1 MKRMWPRPCCG
12 RSPAK
17 IKPRMTNGRT
27 LGRYAITAE
36 IGRGGMGVVYRAH
49 DPLLKREIA
58 IKVLSES
65 PLIGKLGR
73 DHLLHEARAA
83 SALNHPNI
91 CIIHEIGEEDGR
103 FFIVME
109 LIEGKPFSAMIA
121 AAGMP
126 VETLTRYGA
135 QIADALAHAHDR
147 GIMHGDL
154 KSSNVAI
161 TADGRVKVLDFGLA
175 HVLEKTDVNSITQ
188 SIASGSSGLAGT
200 LAYMSPEQFRGEPT
214 DHRVDIWALG
224 VMLYEAAAGQVP
236 FHGATPFALSAAVIN
251 DAPPPLPKS
260 IPAGLTA
267 IIQRCLAKDP
277 AQRYQRASE
286 VRAALEAIQ
295 SAAIVSPELASG
307 QAARPTVLRSLHHIR
322 VKPREALLL
331 VGTTKGAFLLRS
343 SPSRS
348 RWEVGGPY
356 FHGNAVYA
364 IAFDGRDGRHRLWA
378 STQSLLWGTVLR
390 SSDDFG
396 KTWRTPEEA
405 PIRFPAGSGMSL
417 KNIWQIALGP
427 DDRPDTLYC
436 GTDPAALFESRDA
449 GESWNLVRGLFDH
462 PHRPRWVPGN
472 GGLIMHT
479 ILFDPSNSQRMYAGI
494 SAGGVYRTDDG
505 GKTWQARNKGIR
517 VTFAP
522 EKYPEFG
529 QCVHKFAFHPAR
541 PERLFLQN
549 HWGVYR
555 SDNAGETWEEIAHGL
570 PSDFGFA
577 VIMHPHDA
585 DCVYVVPVESDEF
598 RCTPDGQLRVYRS
611 RNAGGTWEPLSR
623 GLPQRNAYETVL
635 RDGLVA
641 DSFDPTGL
649 YFGTR
654 SGRLYGSRDAGKNWE
669 LIVEGLPPIV
679 CVKAT
684 VYGSSDGQPR
694 QGTRWG
700 AGESSRRRKA
710 TTAAKRRRRRN

>member
-1 MKRMWPRPCCG
+1 
-12 RSPAK
+12 
-17 IKPRMTNGRT
+17 MTTGQN
-27 LGRYAITAE
+27 LGRYIITAE
-36 IGRGGMGVVYRAH
+36 IGRGGMGVVYGAQ

-58 IKVLSES
+58 IKVLSDS
-65 PLIGKLGR
+65 PLISKLGR

-91 CIIHEIGEEDGR
+91 CTIHEIGEENGR

-109 LIEGKPFSAMIA
+109 LIEGKPFSEIIGP
-121 AAGMP
+121 AGIS
-126 VETLTRYGA
+126 VETLTRYGV

-147 GIMHGDL
+147 GIVHRDL

-161 TADGRVKVLDFGLA
+161 TPEGRVKVLDFGLA
-175 HVLEKTDVNSITQ
+175 HVLEKSDVNSITQ
-188 SIASGSSGLAGT
+188 SFASSAEGRSGLTGT
-200 LAYMSPEQFRGEPT
+200 LAYMPPEQFRGELT

-251 DAPPPLPKS
+251 EAPPPLPKS
-260 IPAGLTA
+260 IPAGLSA

-277 AQRYQRASE
+277 ALRYQRASE

-295 SAAIVSPELASG
+295 TARVTAPELSGAPASR
-307 QAARPTVLRSLHHIR
+307 ATVLRSLHHIR

-331 VGTTKGAFLLRS
+331 VGTTKGAFLLRA
-343 SPSRS
+343 SPSRT

-356 FHGNAVYA
+356 FHGDAVYA
-364 IAFDGRDGRHRLWA
+364 VAFDGRQGRHRLWA
-378 STQSLLWGTVLR
+378 STHSVLWGTVLR

-405 PIRFPAGSGMSL
+405 PIRFPVGSGLSL
-417 KNIWQIALGP
+417 NNIWQIAVEP
-427 DDRPDTLYC
+427 EDRPELMYC
-436 GTDPAALFESRDA
+436 GSDPAALFESHDA
-449 GESWNLVRGLFDH
+449 GQSWSLVRGLFEH

-472 GGLIMHT
+472 GGLILHT
-479 ILFDPSNSQRMYAGI
+479 VLLDPSNSSRMYAGV
-494 SAGGVYRTDDG
+494 SAGGVYRSDDG
-505 GKTWQARNKGIR
+505 GKTWQARNQGIR

-555 SDNAGETWEEIAHGL
+555 SDNAGDSWEDIAQGL
-570 PSDFGFA
+570 PSDFGFP
-577 VIMHPHDA
+577 VVVHPQDP
-585 DCVYVVPVESDEF
+585 DCVYIVPVESDEF

-611 RNAGGTWEPLSR
+611 RNAGRTWEALSR
-623 GLPQRNAYETVL
+623 GLPQRNSYETVL
-635 RDGLVA
+635 RDGMTV
-641 DSFDPTGL
+641 DSFDPTGI

-679 CVKAT
+679 CVKAA
-684 VYGSSDGQPR
+684 VYGSAGAERPR
-694 QGTRWG
+694 
-700 AGESSRRRKA
+700 AGKSTAKARQRKSA
-710 TTAAKRRRRRN
+710 SGRKRRGSGR

>member
-1 MKRMWPRPCCG
+1 MIG
-12 RSPAK
+12 
-17 IKPRMTNGRT
+17 TT
-27 LGRYAITAE
+27 LGRYIITAE
-36 IGRGGMGVVYRAH
+36 IGHGGMGVVYRGR
-49 DPLLKREIA
+49 DPLLNREIA

-65 PLIGKLGR
+65 ALISKLGR
-73 DHLLHEARAA
+73 DHLLHEARTA
-83 SALNHPNI
+83 SALNHPYI
-91 CIIHEIGEEDGR
+91 CTIHEVGEENGR

-109 LIEGKPFSAMIA
+109 LVEGKPFSEMIA
-121 AAGMP
+121 PAGLP
-126 VETLTRYGA
+126 IEALTRYGV
-135 QIADALAHAHDR
+135 QIAEALAHAHDR
-147 GIMHGDL
+147 GVIHRDL
-154 KSSNVAI
+154 KSSNVVI

-175 HVLEKTDVNSITQ
+175 RFIAKNEPDSATQ
-188 SIASGSSGLAGT
+188 SVASFVGVSGLTGT
-200 LAYMSPEQFRGEPT
+200 LPYMSPEQFRGEQT
-214 DHRVDIWALG
+214 DHRADIWALG
-224 VMLYEAAAGQVP
+224 VMLYEAAGGQVP
-236 FHGATPFALSAAVIN
+236 FRGATPFALSSAVLN
-251 DAPPPLPKS
+251 DPPPPVPKS
-260 IPAGLTA
+260 TPAGLVA

-277 AQRYQRASE
+277 AMRYQSASE

-295 SAAIVSPELASG
+295 SAAILVPETSPS
-307 QAARPTVLRSLHHIR
+307 QSARPTVLRSLHHIR
-322 VKPREALLL
+322 VNPREALLL

-356 FHGNAVYA
+356 FHGEAVYV
-364 IAFDGRDGRHRLWA
+364 IAFDGRKGRHRLWA
-378 STQSLLWGTVLR
+378 STQSVLWGTVLR

-417 KNIWQIALGP
+417 KNIWQIVLGP
-427 DDRPDTLYC
+427 DDQPDRLYC
-436 GTDPAALFESRDA
+436 GTDPAALFESLDA
-449 GESWNLVRGLFDH
+449 GETWSLVRGLFDH

-472 GGLIMHT
+472 GGLTLHT
-479 ILFDPSNSQRMYAGI
+479 ILFDPSNSNRVYIGI
-494 SAGGVYRTDDG
+494 SAGGVYRSDDA

-555 SDNAGETWEEIAHGL
+555 SDNAGDSWEDIAHGL

-577 VIMHPHDA
+577 ITIHPHDP
-585 DCVYVVPVESDEF
+585 DCVYLVPVESDEF
-598 RCTPDGQLRVYRS
+598 RCTPEGQLRVYRS

-623 GLPQRNAYETVL
+623 GLPQRNSYETVL
-635 RDGLVA
+635 RDGMTA
-641 DSFDPTGL
+641 DLFDPTGI

-654 SGRLYGSRDAGKNWE
+654 SGRLYGSCDAGKNWG

-679 CVKAT
+679 CVKAA
-684 VYGSSDGQPR
+684 VYGSLDGQPR
-694 QGTRWG
+694 RLVP
-700 AGESSRRRKA
+700 SRGRKAARRKNPV
-710 TTAAKRRRRRN
+710 KSRKNRR